1 MNTIDIRQAI
11 IDIFEGKTP
20 DNIQEFSG
28 LTMRRSIEIHN
39 LFKTECLLPREVK
52 EFLKHT
58 DEPTK
63 ED

>member
-1 MNTIDIRQAI
+1 MNTIDIRRAI
-11 IDIFEGKTP
+11 VDIFENKTSE
-20 DNIQEFSG
+20 DIQEFSG

-58 DEPTK
+58 DEPIK